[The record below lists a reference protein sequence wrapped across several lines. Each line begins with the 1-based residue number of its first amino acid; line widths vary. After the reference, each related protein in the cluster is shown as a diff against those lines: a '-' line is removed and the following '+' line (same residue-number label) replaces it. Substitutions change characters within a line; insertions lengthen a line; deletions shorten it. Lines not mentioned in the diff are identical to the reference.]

1 MWVDGMRVAI
11 VSDWFTVYAGS
22 ERVVEQLLQVFPQAE
37 LYAVVDFL
45 EGRHREFLRGKKV
58 HTSFIQK
65 LPGARKHYRT
75 YLPLMPLAIEQFDLH
90 GYDLI
95 ISSSHAVAKG
105 VITGPD
111 TLHVSYVHSPPRY
124 AWDLQH
130 QYLEEAALSKGLKS
144 ALARGLLHY
153 LRLWDGLAGQRP
165 DVLVANSHY
174 IARRI
179 QKAYRRKAEVI
190 YPPVDTDAFALEQN
204 KGGFYLTAS
213 RMVPYKRMDLI
224 VEAFAQM
231 PDRKLVVIGDGPEF
245 PKVQAKAKGASNVQ
259 LMGYQPFEVLRD
271 YMQKARAFVFAA
283 EEDFGIAPV
292 EAQACG
298 TPVIALGRGG
308 ATETVLDG
316 ETGVFFEGQHPSSLI
331 GAVERFERLSFDPV
345 HIRKNAERFSIA
357 RFRHEFRELVQR
369 EFDKLGIAAAR

>member
-1 MWVDGMRVAI
+1 MRVAI
-11 VSDWFTVYAGS
+11 VSDWLTVYAGS
-22 ERVVEQLLQVFPQAE
+22 ERVVEQMLQVFPRAE
-37 LYAVVDFL
+37 VYAVVDFL
-45 EGRHREFLRGKKV
+45 EGKHREFLQGKGV
-58 HTSFIQK
+58 HTSFLQN

-75 YLPLMPLAIEQFDLH
+75 YLPLMPLAIEQLDLR
-90 GYDLI
+90 GYDLV

-111 TLHVSYVHSPPRY
+111 TLHVGYIHSPPRY

-179 QKAYRRKAEVI
+179 QKAYRRKAAVI
-190 YPPVDTDAFALEQN
+190 YPPVDTNAFVLGQHKEN
-204 KGGFYLTAS
+204 FYLAAS

-231 PDRKLVVIGDGPEF
+231 PDKKLVVIGDGPEM
-245 PKVQAKAKGASNVQ
+245 PKVQAKAGPNVT
-259 LMGYQPFEVLRD
+259 LLGYQPFEVLRD
-271 YMQKARAFVFAA
+271 HMRRAKAFVFAA

-298 TPVIALGRGG
+298 TPVIAFGRGG
-308 ATETVLDG
+308 ATETVVAG
-316 ETGVFFEGQHPSSLI
+316 ETGVFFHEQSVESLI
-331 GAVERFERLSFDPV
+331 TAIEEFEKLSFDPLRV
-345 HIRKNAERFSIA
+345 RRNAERFSA
-357 RFRHEFRELVQR
+357 ERFRQEFAALVEREW
-369 EFDKLGIAAAR
+369 DKFKARLSSG